1 MFRNRDANKILLEIM
16 EKHEGSPL
24 REKINNQLM
33 QGELTKFNH
42 ERWGVALGSRSGMV
56 GYYKSFPE
64 AVKKSPKKKKKY

>member
-42 ERWGVALGSRSGMV
+42 
-56 GYYKSFPE
+56 
-64 AVKKSPKKKKKY
+64 